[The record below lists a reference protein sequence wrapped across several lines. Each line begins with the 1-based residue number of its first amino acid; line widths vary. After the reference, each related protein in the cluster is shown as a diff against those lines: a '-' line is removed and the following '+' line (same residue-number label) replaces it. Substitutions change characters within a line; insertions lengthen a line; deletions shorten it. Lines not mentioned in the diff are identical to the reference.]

1 MPDTNVVFDKNNLNL
16 EYLNNMNNLDDSSS
30 VSDVEDYKEF
40 DCNEDKLYGTD
51 LYEDLPLNE
60 RRAKFDEQ
68 VNSYEIFL

>member
-1 MPDTNVVFDKNNLNL
+1 
-16 EYLNNMNNLDDSSS
+16 MNNLDDSSS